1 VYLLDPELEARLA
14 EAVVDTPHG
23 PMCLPDPADLR
34 VVLEGVRRASDEMTA
49 QGHTPVLLTSAPI
62 RRHVRALVARSL
74 PELTVLSHAEVVP
87 EVRVRALGSI
97 ALEPVAA

>member
-1 VYLLDPELEARLA
+1 
-14 EAVVDTPHG
+14 
-23 PMCLPDPADLR
+23 
-34 VVLEGVRRASDEMTA
+34 
-49 QGHTPVLLTSAPI
+49 
-62 RRHVRALVARSL
+62 LVARSL